1 MSILVIVDLMKRAA
15 HILFSIELLL
25 GVVLICGCET
35 VPTGI
40 QRAKIDLA
48 QKIAAEPPGDYY
60 IGRRYF
66 KPVFKFWG
74 YVRRPG
80 QPWSSAQMVM
90 LNEKQKLAPDRE
102 RLSFGSDNNYEY
114 KLYGYFSGDKVYEPA
129 SNRVY
134 PEFVLKSY
142 ELISTTPPPIFKS
155 QTSGGEQAK
164 TTVTTIEKPE

>member
-1 MSILVIVDLMKRAA
+1 MKRPIGFLLIGGTLA
-15 HILFSIELLL
+15 LFFAS
-25 GVVLICGCET
+25 CET
-35 VPTGI
+35 TPKGI
-40 QRAKIDLA
+40 QQARIEMA
-48 QKIAAEPPGDYY
+48 QKIAAEQPGDYY

-114 KLYGYFSGDKVYEPA
+114 KLYGDFSGDKVYEPA
-129 SNRVY
+129 SNTVY
-134 PEFVLKSY
+134 PEFVLKNY
-142 ELISTTPPPIFKS
+142 ELISTNPPPIFKS
-155 QTSGGEQAK
+155 QMSGGAQAK
-164 TTVTTIEKPE
+164 TTSVTIEKPED